1 MCVCVL
7 GARRGHLIFWNWN
20 LQMVVNSCLESN
32 LDPLQEQV
40 FLNNEPSP
48 SGFQYDLVSCTG
60 VLVRDAKSRQ
70 VKVFE
75 ITVH

>member
-1 MCVCVL
+1 MCPRCQKRAFDL
-7 GARRGHLIFWNWN
+7 LELE

-60 VLVRDAKSRQ
+60 VLVKDAKSRQ

>member
-1 MCVCVL
+1 
-7 GARRGHLIFWNWN
+7 
-20 LQMVVNSCLESN
+20 MVVNLCLESN

-40 FLNNEPSP
+40 SLNKEPSP
-48 SGFQYDLVSCTG
+48 SGFQYGLVPCTG